1 MVYYHTRNNPQTQ
14 NMPHLPKKTVLM
26 LVYGA
31 SFFYSFHYAL
41 PLYIESSFISQ
52 FLSTEKMIGV
62 IFAIAACFTISA
74 TFLFPRLLK
83 RLGNYYLTLTT
94 TGLEVAVLIALAIVS
109 TPFIVIPLFIIHQ
122 ILVNIIFLNLDEF
135 VEVSSDNNNT
145 GSIRGIFMTI
155 LSIAVAV
162 APLLA
167 GLMLADHDF
176 WKIYLSSALFMA
188 LCFLVIAKNFRHH
201 QDPPYL
207 VPRFK
212 ETLRTVI
219 KSHDIHS
226 SIFLHFLLAFFYS
239 WMVIY
244 TPIYLNTHIG
254 IPMNKILGI
263 IIPIALLPFIFFE
276 VILGKIADTKLGE
289 KEILTAGFLI
299 MAFATMG
306 LSIITTASIAVWA
319 GALFITRV
327 GASAV
332 EAMTES
338 YFYKK
343 VGPEDINIITF
354 MRMVRGSAYIIGP
367 LLGSLI
373 LSYFEFQFIFFT
385 LGVIMLLALPY
396 ALTIRDTR

>member
-1 MVYYHTRNNPQTQ
+1 
-14 NMPHLPKKTVLM
+14 MPSLPKKTILM

-52 FLSTEKMIGV
+52 FLSTEKMIGI
-62 IFAIAACFTISA
+62 IFAVAACFTMIA

-83 RLGNYYLTLTT
+83 RFGNYRLTLST
-94 TGLEVAVLIALAIVS
+94 TGLEFAVLIGLALIS
-109 TPFIVIPLFIIHQ
+109 TPAIIIALFIIHQ
-122 ILVNIIFLNLDEF
+122 TLVNIIFLNLDGF
-135 VEVSSDNNNT
+135 VESASDNSAT
-145 GSIRGIFMTI
+145 GGIRGIFMTV
-155 LSIAVAV
+155 LNIAVAT
-162 APLLA
+162 APFLA
-167 GLMLADHDF
+167 GLMLTDHDF
-176 WKIYLSSALFMA
+176 WKIYLSSAIFMA
-188 LCFLVIAKNFRHH
+188 LCFLVIAKNFKGY

-207 VPRFK
+207 VPKFK
-212 ETLRTVI
+212 DTIRAVL
-219 KSHDIHS
+219 KSHDIHA

-254 IPMNKILGI
+254 IPMNKILGV

-276 VILGKIADTKLGE
+276 VILGKIADAKLGE
-289 KEILTAGFLI
+289 KEILTAGFII
-299 MAFATMG
+299 MAVATIG
-306 LSIITTASIAVWA
+306 LSTITTASIAVWA
-319 GALFITRV
+319 GALFITRI

-343 VGPEDINIITF
+343 VGPEDVNIITF
-354 MRMVRGSAYIIGP
+354 MRMVRGSAYLIGP

-373 LSYFEFQFIFFT
+373 LSYFEFRFLFFA
-385 LGVIMLLALPY
+385 LGIIMLLALPY
-396 ALTIRDTR
+396 ALTIRDTK

>member
-1 MVYYHTRNNPQTQ
+1 MSS
-14 NMPHLPKKTVLM
+14 LPKKTILM

-52 FLSTEKMIGV
+52 HLSTEKMIGI
-62 IFAIAACFTISA
+62 IFAIAAGFTITA

-83 RLGNYYLTLTT
+83 RFGNYYLTLTT
-94 TGLEVAVLIALAIVS
+94 TGIEVVVLIALAAVS
-109 TPFIVIPLFIIHQ
+109 TPFIVIPLFIAHQ
-122 ILVNIIFLNLDEF
+122 ILVNIIFLNLDGF
-135 VEVSSDNNNT
+135 VEASSENSST
-145 GSIRGIFMTI
+145 GSTRGIFMTV
-155 LSIAVAV
+155 LNIAIAA

-167 GLMLADHDF
+167 GLMLTDHDF

-188 LCFLVIAKNFRHH
+188 ICFLVIAKNFKGYK
-201 QDPPYL
+201 DPPYL
-207 VPRFK
+207 VPKFK
-212 ETLRTVI
+212 ETIRTVL
-219 KSHDIHS
+219 KSHDIHA

-244 TPIYLNTHIG
+244 TPIYLNTHMG
-254 IPMNKILGI
+254 IPMNKILGV
-263 IIPIALLPFIFFE
+263 IIPIALLPFIFLE

-289 KEILTAGFLI
+289 KEILTAGFII
-299 MAFATMG
+299 MAVATMG
-306 LSIITTASIAVWA
+306 LSTITTASIAVWA
-319 GALFITRV
+319 GALFITRI

-343 VGPEDINIITF
+343 VGPEDVNIITF
-354 MRMVRGSAYIIGP
+354 MRIVRGSAYIVGP

-373 LSYFEFQFIFFT
+373 LSYFEFRFLFLT
-385 LGVIMLLALPY
+385 LGIIMLLALPY
-396 ALTIRDTR
+396 ALTIRDTK

>member
-1 MVYYHTRNNPQTQ
+1 
-14 NMPHLPKKTVLM
+14 MPSLPKKTILM

-52 FLSTEKMIGV
+52 FLSTEKMIGI
-62 IFAIAACFTISA
+62 IFAIAASFTIA
-74 TFLFPRLLK
+74 TTFLFPRLLK
-83 RLGNYYLTLTT
+83 RFGNYYLTLTT
-94 TGLEVAVLIALAIVS
+94 TGIEVLVLIALAAVS

-122 ILVNIIFLNLDEF
+122 ILVNIIFLNLDGF
-135 VEVSSDNNNT
+135 VEASSDNSST
-145 GSIRGIFMTI
+145 GSTRGIFMTV
-155 LSIAVAV
+155 LNIAIAV

-167 GLMLADHDF
+167 GLMLTDHDF

-188 LCFLVIAKNFRHH
+188 ICFLVIAKNFRGY

-212 ETLRTVI
+212 ETIRTVL
-219 KSHDIHS
+219 KSHDIHA

-244 TPIYLNTHIG
+244 TPIYLNMHIG
-254 IPMNKILGI
+254 IPMNKILGV
-263 IIPIALLPFIFFE
+263 IIPIALLPFIFLE
-276 VILGKIADTKLGE
+276 VILGKIADSKLGE
-289 KEILTAGFLI
+289 KEILTAGFII
-299 MAFATMG
+299 MAVATMG
-306 LSIITTASIAVWA
+306 LSTITTASIAVWA
-319 GALFITRV
+319 GALFVTRI

-343 VGPEDINIITF
+343 VGPEDVNIITF
-354 MRMVRGSAYIIGP
+354 MRMVRGSAYIVGP

-373 LSYFEFQFIFFT
+373 LSYFEFRFLFLT
-385 LGVIMLLALPY
+385 LGIIMLLSVPY
-396 ALTIRDTR
+396 SLTIKDTR